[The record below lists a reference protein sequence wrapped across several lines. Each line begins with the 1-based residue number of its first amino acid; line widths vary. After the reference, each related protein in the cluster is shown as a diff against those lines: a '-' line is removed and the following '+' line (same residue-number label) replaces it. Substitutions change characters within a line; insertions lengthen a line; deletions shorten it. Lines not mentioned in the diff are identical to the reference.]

1 VRALRWIAF
10 LVVLAALAFVA
21 RPYLRG
27 LGFVVRANDM
37 QGTPRR
43 LAEMEANTATEREFE
58 IPLAAG
64 ALRARVYEP
73 SVRRGR
79 AALLVPPLGA
89 AGIDQPAVVR
99 FARNLASSGL
109 TVVTPAIRELTAYEL
124 VPAAIDAIEQAT
136 LWLASDR
143 ALLPDGRAGLIA
155 FGFSGGLAVV
165 AAGRPTIANR
175 VAYVLSVGGHHDLPR
190 VMRFLCTGAE
200 PRPGNQIRLTTAQD
214 ESAFVRTPG
223 EYGIAVL
230 LLGIAPRLVP
240 SAQVQ
245 PLRDVVLQ
253 FLGTAGLNRMDQPP
267 ASVHGGDIR
276 QALTRLSEPSATL
289 ARYLAD
295 GDVVHLG
302 ARLLPHAGVYGDAA
316 LSPARS
322 PKPSAPVFLLHD
334 SDDNVIPDI
343 ESEYLAEELRGRS
356 PVRLLTSRFVSGV
369 RPDVRIGAQDALTL
383 GAFWGDVLSR

>member
-1 VRALRWIAF
+1 
-10 LVVLAALAFVA
+10 
-21 RPYLRG
+21 
-27 LGFVVRANDM
+27 
-37 QGTPRR
+37 
-43 LAEMEANTATEREFE
+43 
-58 IPLAAG
+58 
-64 ALRARVYEP
+64 
-73 SVRRGR
+73 
-79 AALLVPPLGA
+79 
-89 AGIDQPAVVR
+89 
-99 FARNLASSGL
+99 
-109 TVVTPAIRELTAYEL
+109 
-124 VPAAIDAIEQAT
+124 
-136 LWLASDR
+136 
-143 ALLPDGRAGLIA
+143 LPDGRAGLIA

-200 PRPGNQIRLTTAQD
+200 PRPANQIRLTTAQD

-245 PLRDVVLQ
+245 PLREVVLQ

-267 ASVHGGDIR
+267 ASVHSGDIR